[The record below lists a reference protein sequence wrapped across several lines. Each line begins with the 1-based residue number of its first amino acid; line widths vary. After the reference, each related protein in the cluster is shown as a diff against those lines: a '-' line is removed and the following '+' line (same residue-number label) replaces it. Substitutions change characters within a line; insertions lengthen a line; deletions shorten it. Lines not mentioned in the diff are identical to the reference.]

1 MYGVSIAHRHG
12 TRSFFEVNL
21 VVSQGFVRTDR
32 VFEEWY
38 QRVKLGGPPIMYPVA
53 DPWSS
58 LSRMEIGPGLV
69 TLIGGAPGA
78 GKTAFVM
85 QLSVDA
91 MCRTETLRVLVCN
104 VEMPHDVL
112 LDRQLARFSGID
124 LRTIRYRQ
132 FRDEHQLRLRHGFN
146 CIEQVSNR
154 LVFLQP
160 PFDMGRILRV
170 ANDFRADLIVLDYIQ
185 RIPSTGESGDRRG
198 KVDAN
203 MASVRELAGSGKAVI
218 VVAAVSRTRN
228 GSGRKPYSSAGLGIA
243 SFRESSELE
252 YGADDAYI
260 LAPSESDDGT
270 MILKHVKSR
279 HSELFDHRLEF
290 YGAVQQFTSVDD
302 EGFADDPSD
311 EREHDADCE
320 VTVSTSMLRLE
331 RGGQS

>member
-1 MYGVSIAHRHG
+1 MSGVSIAHRHG
-12 TRSFFEVNL
+12 TRAFFEVNR
-21 VVSQGFVRTDR
+21 VVSQAFVRTDR
-32 VFEEWY
+32 VFDEWS
-38 QRVKLGGPPIMYPVA
+38 QSVASGAPPIMYPVA
-53 DPWSS
+53 DPRSS

-69 TLIGGAPGA
+69 TLLGGAPGA

-85 QLSVDA
+85 QLVVDG
-91 MCRTETLRVLVCN
+91 MVLTRTLRVLVCN
-104 VEMPHDVL
+104 VEMPWEVL
-112 LDRQLARFSGID
+112 LSRQLARFSGID

-132 FRDEHQLRLRHGFN
+132 FREEHHWRLEHGFDR
-146 CIEQVSNR
+146 IGHVANR
-154 LVFLQP
+154 LAFLQP

-203 MASVRELAGSGKAVI
+203 MESVRELAGSGKAVI

-228 GSGRKPYSSAGLGIA
+228 GSGRKPYSSGGLGIA

-260 LAPSESDDGT
+260 LAPSEPNDGT

-279 HSELFDHRLEF
+279 HSELLDHRLEF
-290 YGAVQQFTSVDD
+290 HGAVQQFTSVDD
-302 EGFADDPSD
+302 EGFEDDPSD
-311 EREHDADCE
+311 EPELDADRE